1 VPRADRVPFLP
12 GHSMVAVR
20 TSLNGVG
27 GFALLVDT
35 GAALTMISRQAAARL
50 GIDTTR
56 PLRTQPLAGVG
67 NTSAVPFV
75 RLDRVQVGASLGTG
89 IEASVFDLPPLFRVD
104 GVIGLN
110 FLRRF
115 RVTVEFDTRTLV
127 LREPPVRRP

>member
-1 VPRADRVPFLP
+1 
-12 GHSMVAVR
+12 
-20 TSLNGVG
+20 
-27 GFALLVDT
+27 
-35 GAALTMISRQAAARL
+35 MISRQAAARL

-67 NTSAVPFV
+67 HTSAVPFV
-75 RLDRVQVGASLGTG
+75 RLDCVQVGASVGTG

-115 RVTVEFDTRTLV
+115 RITLEFDTRTLMF
-127 LREPPVRRP
+127 REPPARRP